1 MEFFK
6 FIKNRRKAARCKMV
20 EYLDCLYV
28 GCKTLRKE
36 GELFCEQHKQ
46 QIRESERLIMCDLC
60 GRIIK
65 AERNERREVKE
76 ERYEICRSL
85 YKESGE

>member
-1 MEFFK
+1 M
-6 FIKNRRKAARCKMV
+6 I

-28 GCKTLRKE
+28 GCKVLRKE
-36 GELFCEQHKQ
+36 GELFCDNHKEL
-46 QIRESERLIMCDLC
+46 IRESEKLTMCDLC

-76 ERYEICRSL
+76 ERCEICRSL